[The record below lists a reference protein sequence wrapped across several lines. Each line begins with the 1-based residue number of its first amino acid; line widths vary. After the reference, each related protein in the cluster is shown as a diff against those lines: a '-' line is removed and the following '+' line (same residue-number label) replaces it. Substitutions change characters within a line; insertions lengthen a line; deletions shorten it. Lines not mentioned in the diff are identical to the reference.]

1 MIPLVDLRRQYQTIK
16 AEIDRAVLETIERS
30 VFVMG
35 DEVVAFE
42 REFAAFQ
49 GVRHCIGVASGTSA
63 LHLALVVLGIG
74 PGDEVITVANS
85 FVATAEA
92 IAQAG
97 ARAVFVD
104 VDEGS
109 FTMHPAQVQAAI
121 TPRTKALMPVHL
133 YGQMADMDPI
143 MDLAR
148 AHRLAVIEDAAQAH
162 GAEYRGQRAG
172 RFGALACFSFYP
184 SKNLGAFG
192 DAGALLTN
200 DEALARKARLLLNHG
215 RIEKYNSIVSG
226 YNYRMDTL
234 QAAILRVKLCHLPRW
249 NDLRRQ
255 RACLYD
261 KLLAGTPVA
270 TPREMGYGTHVY
282 HLYVIQTD
290 RRDALAAYLKQRDI
304 ATGVHY
310 PIPIHRQAAFA
321 GNEHRQGSFSVT
333 DRLAPRILSL
343 PLFPEL
349 ASEEVE
355 TVVQAI
361 LDFHRS

>member
-1 MIPLVDLRRQYQTIK
+1 MIPLVDLKRQYHTIK
-16 AEIDRAVLETIERS
+16 AEIDHAVLGTIERS
-30 VFVMG
+30 VFIMG
-35 DEVVAFE
+35 DEVSAFE
-42 REFAAFQ
+42 QEFAAFQ
-49 GVRHCIGVASGTSA
+49 GVQHCIGVSNGTSG
-63 LHLALVVLGIG
+63 LHLALAVLAIG
-74 PGDEVITVANS
+74 PGDEVITVSNS

-104 VDEGS
+104 VDEDS
-109 FTMHPAQVQAAI
+109 FTMDPGRIQAAI

-143 MDLAR
+143 MEVAR

-162 GAEYRGQRAG
+162 GAEYKGQRAG

-192 DAGALLTN
+192 DAGALVTN
-200 DEALARKARLLLNHG
+200 DEALARRARLLLNHG

-234 QAAILRVKLCHLPRW
+234 QAAILRVKLRHLARW
-249 NDLRRQ
+249 NDQRRQ
-255 RACLYD
+255 RTCLYD

-270 TPREMGYGTHVY
+270 APREMEYGRHVY
-282 HLYVIQTD
+282 HLYVVQTD
-290 RRDALAAYLKQRDI
+290 RRDALAVYLKQRNI

-321 GNEHRQGSFSVT
+321 GNGHSEGSFPVT

-349 ASEEVE
+349 TTEEVE
-355 TVVQAI
+355 TIVQAI
-361 LDFHRS
+361 LDFHSS